1 VLDLHA
7 PAPRRA
13 GGSVIARLDRLVL
26 GTRDRAQRVGRARGA
41 RVVPAGPRSGT
52 TSATA
57 RRRWGPDGSRRPR
70 SRRRPARASVVL
82 LVALGL
88 PGCASTLPYQPAE
101 QPAGITIS
109 ADVGVAD
116 GRLRVTIATDGYRVE
131 RAVLVQP
138 DGAELAPETLRPD
151 ASRTR
156 VVLGLGV
163 GATGAADGG
172 SYAVDTGVG
181 IPLGAAAAD
190 RVIAVF
196 PLDRAGPAPW
206 RLRVKVVGI
215 QPVDILLGRREPAG
229 S

>member
-1 VLDLHA
+1 MLDLHA

-13 GGSVIARLDRLVL
+13 AGAVIARRDPAGGATGARAPAAATRPPG
-26 GTRDRAQRVGRARGA
+26 GTRE
-41 RVVPAGPRSGT
+41 
-52 TSATA
+52 
-57 RRRWGPDGSRRPR
+57 RRRRE
-70 SRRRPARASVVL
+70 RPARAPLAL
-82 LVALGL
+82 LLALGL
-88 PGCASTLPYQPAE
+88 LGCASTLPYQPAE

-109 ADVGVAD
+109 ADVRVAAD
-116 GRLRVTIATDGYRVE
+116 RLRVTIATEGYRVE

-151 ASRTR
+151 ASRTH

-163 GATGAADGG
+163 GAAGAADGG
-172 SYAVDTGVG
+172 RYAVDAGVG
-181 IPLGAAAAD
+181 IPLGGAAAD

-196 PLDRAGPAPW
+196 PLDRAGLAPW

-215 QPVDILLGRREPAG
+215 QPVEILLGRREPAG